1 MEPSEVRARVLA
13 EHAEL
18 REMLANVGLMVEQ
31 LDQGRLPDSDDLFGL
46 AKKIRELLEE
56 HMATEER
63 WLVPSLLQTDWGE
76 IRANRILEEHAT
88 QRIALERL
96 EGFEEERN
104 ARKLGRELMAIS
116 ALLIEEMQQE
126 ETECLGAEV
135 LGDASLIRTQ

>member
-13 EHAEL
+13 EHAKL
-18 REMLANVGLMVEQ
+18 REMLGNVNLLVEQ
-31 LDQGRLPDSDDLFGL
+31 SEQGRPQDSNNLFGL

-116 ALLIEEMQQE
+116 SLLIEEMKQE
-126 ETECLGAEV
+126 EAECLGAYFIVYE
-135 LGDASLIRTQ
+135 SLVRSR